1 MSQRVCCIFSHHE
14 LNFLPTAILNNQKK
28 DTNESRLPD
37 DTMQN
42 TPKEI
47 RNKNTSQK
55 TFAGSFT
62 LSMIQLVYP
71 TKFNTNIVFAFSWD
85 ECNTQEKLK
94 TILIKKKIGGK
105 PARKLPAR
113 LAKKHANIKHFFTKL
128 SNIAYLGASAKIS
141 SR

>member
-1 MSQRVCCIFSHHE
+1 MKVVCQTTPCRTH
-14 LNFLPTAILNNQKK
+14 LKK
-28 DTNESRLPD
+28 YVTK
-37 DTMQN
+37 T
-42 TPKEI
+42 KV
-47 RNKNTSQK
+47 KK

-71 TKFNTNIVFAFSWD
+71 TKSNISIVFAFSWD

-94 TILIKKKIGGK
+94 TILIKKIEGK
-105 PARKLPAR
+105 QARKLPAR

-141 SR
+141 S